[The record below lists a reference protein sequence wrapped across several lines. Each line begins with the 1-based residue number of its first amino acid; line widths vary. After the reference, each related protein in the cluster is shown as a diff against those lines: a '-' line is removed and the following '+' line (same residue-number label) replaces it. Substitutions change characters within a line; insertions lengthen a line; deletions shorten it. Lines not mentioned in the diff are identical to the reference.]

1 MPTDA
6 CLCSHVKH
14 FYGGKCLTAGC
25 GCLQFEIGPS
35 SGVPSVYLRVAEKLL
50 DAMRRNAVRRTVPGD
65 PALERA
71 KASAELV
78 EHVPA
83 GSVPTGDAR

>member
-1 MPTDA
+1 MTT
-6 CLCSHVKH
+6 CLCSHPRQSH
-14 FYGGKCLTAGC
+14 DYDGACQLC
-25 GCLQFEIGPS
+25 RCLQFEIGPS
-35 SGVPSVYLRVAEKLL
+35 SGVPSVYRVPETRTKLP
-50 DAMRRNAVRRTVPGD
+50 VD